1 MEDQRKPIT
10 NNMHLAKK
18 FPMWKVDPQVETLV
32 EATCFKHFSVT
43 GVESVS
49 ALVIAQELNILET
62 EVDALYFKRK
72 DAHKNVRLD
81 LNMLRTRFEK
91 VPEGCRDC
99 DAYLKAY
106 LLYLLGTVIMPN
118 NTEGV
123 SPIYLPFLGK
133 TTVNKYAWGAAM
145 VGFLKD
151 SLIDTK
157 ALLDQRKTGSISG
170 FVYAIMVFALER
182 FACVR
187 AELSLTPPAKKIP
200 LMLAWMD
207 VLSKAPVKGTRIETF
222 RDLLQN
228 MKRDEVVWQPYHDF
242 GELSDEFKDQLSMIY
257 LRVPCICFNA
267 VAYNRPD
274 KCFRQLGL
282 KKSEL
287 QRLSRSRSK
296 HTKVKFSQHK
306 GQDWRAVRPFYRKVN
321 EE

>member
-1 MEDQRKPIT
+1 
-10 NNMHLAKK
+10 
-18 FPMWKVDPQVETLV
+18 
-32 EATCFKHFSVT
+32 
-43 GVESVS
+43 
-49 ALVIAQELNILET
+49 
-62 EVDALYFKRK
+62 
-72 DAHKNVRLD
+72 
-81 LNMLRTRFEK
+81 
-91 VPEGCRDC
+91 
-99 DAYLKAY
+99 
-106 LLYLLGTVIMPN
+106 
-118 NTEGV
+118 
-123 SPIYLPFLGK
+123 
-133 TTVNKYAWGAAM
+133 M

-151 SLIDTK
+151 SLNDTK
-157 ALLDQRKTGSISG
+157 ALLDQRKTGSIYG

-187 AELSLTPPAKKIP
+187 EELSLTPPAKKIP

-207 VLSKAPVKGTRIETF
+207 VLSKAPVNGTRIETF

-257 LRVPCICFNA
+257 LRVPCICFNV

-321 EE
+321 EEWDNHHNYSVRKSEAPQQALSDFMTTLAPNGSPFQVRLRFECGSDVIWERCD